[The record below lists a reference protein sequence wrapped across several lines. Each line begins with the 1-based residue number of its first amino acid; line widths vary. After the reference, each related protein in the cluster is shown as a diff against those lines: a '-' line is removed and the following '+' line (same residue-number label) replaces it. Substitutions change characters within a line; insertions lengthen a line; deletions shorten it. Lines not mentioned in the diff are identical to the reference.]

1 MIGYIVA
8 LFLFTSLPCQAF
20 NLAQFL
26 RLDRMKSE
34 HSLEYK
40 SETIKPTQER
50 LSIAF
55 VSDVNL
61 YPAPI
66 SGQTS
71 FSQSDMMKPPVNSI
85 VLYEESQVL
94 LQETIREL
102 IQRTQ
107 TSPVD
112 FVIFGGSQ
120 VYSTDEYSLFAGI
133 TEDLS
138 KFEIPY
144 YSVLGNNET
153 RGSKPISDFVHDRY
167 YLLKTQG
174 VNVLVLDNVTET
186 VVPEFLPEEATEQYI
201 WLKNHLDKFER
212 DQSPVYI
219 FANKPLELRT
229 IEILKKYPKLQ
240 LELIAHSSYYEFS
253 NYQTTNTDGYASKPI
268 ILSNS
273 SISAYPLS
281 YTLIERDTNG
291 VITIINKELGLDG
304 IRKLAKQRWN

>member
-1 MIGYIVA
+1 MA
-8 LFLFTSLPCQAF
+8 LLIFITSLPCQAF
-20 NLAQFL
+20 NLSRFL

-66 SGQTS
+66 NGQTI
-71 FSQSDMMKPPVNSI
+71 FSQSDTLKPAVNSI

-102 IQRTQ
+102 IQR
-107 TSPVD
+107 SSNLPVD

-120 VYSTDEYSLFAGI
+120 VYTTDHYGLFAGI
-133 TEDLS
+133 AEDLS

-144 YSVLGNNET
+144 YSVIGANEQ
-153 RGSKPISDFVHDRY
+153 RGSMPISDFIHDPY
-167 YLLKTQG
+167 YILKTQA
-174 VNVLVLDNVTET
+174 VTVLVLDNVTEA
-186 VVPEFLPEEATEQYI
+186 VVPEFLPEEATEQYV
-201 WLKNHLDKFER
+201 WLKNQLEKLER
-212 DQSPVYI
+212 DQSSVYI
-219 FANKPLELRT
+219 FAYKPLEPRT
-229 IEILKKYPKLQ
+229 IAFLNKYPKLK
-240 LELIAHSSYYEFS
+240 LELVAHSSYYEFS
-253 NYQTTNTDGYASKPI
+253 TYQSTKTDGYVSKPI
-268 ILSNS
+268 LLSNS

-281 YTLIERDTNG
+281 YTIIERDTNG
-291 VITIINKELGLDG
+291 VINIVNKELGLEG